1 MRYLK
6 DVVTLRYNSKK
17 CIGCGMCVDVC
28 PHSVFVLKEKKA
40 VLIDKD
46 ACMECGACKKNC
58 PAGAIEV
65 TEGVGC
71 AYAIVMGKL
80 RGTKPTCGNKN
91 DSGCSSDNKNDS
103 GCC

>member
-1 MRYLK
+1 MKYRNMKYLK
-6 DVVTLRYNSKK
+6 NVTTLKYDSDK
-17 CIGCGMCVDVC
+17 CIGCGMCVEVC
-28 PHSVFVLKEKKA
+28 PHSVFIMQGRKSA
-40 VLIDKD
+40 LIDKD

-58 PAGAIEV
+58 PTGAIEV

-80 RGTKPTCGNKN
+80 RGTEPSCDCSN
-91 DSGCSSDNKNDS
+91 DT